1 MTTAGVKTL
10 TFAEWQSLPETK
22 RRCEVVDGV
31 LLMPPGP
38 MGEHQWAAGVISC
51 DLHSFVTPTGLG
63 FVLTAPYDVLIQREP
78 LRVRQ
83 PDIMVVNAEL
93 TGIRQPAD
101 LVGLPFLASPPLL
114 VVEVISP
121 SNTRRHVEG
130 KLVDY
135 RSIGVPECWLVN
147 FPARTVEVIATWGGC
162 RGDGGGLWDGGYLAL
177 GSFAR
182 VRAGGSRHFRA
193 AAGVA
198 AGAMDDYRRG

>member
-10 TFAEWQSLPETK
+10 TFDEWQSLPETK

-38 MGEHQWAAGVISC
+38 MGEHQWTSRVIFLGL
-51 DLHSFVTPTGLG
+51 DAFVTRMGLG
-63 FVLTAPYDVLIQREP
+63 IVLTAPYDVLIQREP

-93 TGIRQPAD
+93 SGIRRPAD

-114 VVEVISP
+114 AVEVLSP
-121 SNTRRHVEG
+121 SNTRRDIEE
-130 KLVDY
+130 KLADY

-147 FPARTVEVIATWGGC
+147 FPERTVAVL
-162 RGDGGGLWDGGYLAL
+162 RL
-177 GSFAR
+177 GAD
-182 VRAGGSRHFRA
+182 A
-193 AAGVA
+193 AVTVGVY
-198 AGAMDDYRRG
+198 GMDDTLRSEVLPGFALAVADIFGPLLG

>member
-10 TFAEWQSLPETK
+10 TFAEWQALPEMK

-31 LLMPPGP
+31 LVMPPGP
-38 MGEHQWAAGVISC
+38 MGEHQWAVGVISHGL
-51 DLHSFVTPTGLG
+51 DAFVTRMVLG
-63 FVLTAPYDVLIQREP
+63 IVLTAPYDVLIRREP

-93 TGIRQPAD
+93 TGIRRPAD
-101 LVGLPFLASPPLL
+101 LVGRPFLESPPLL

-130 KLVDY
+130 KLADY

-147 FPARTVEVIATWGGC
+147 FPARTVTVL
-162 RGDGGGLWDGGYLAL
+162 RL
-177 GSFAR
+177 G
-182 VRAGGSRHFRA
+182 VDA
-193 AAGVA
+193 AVTVA
-198 AGAMDDYRRG
+198 VYGMDDTLRSEVLPGFALAVADIFGPLLG